1 MTPDDPL
8 DSALQRESDRFLP
21 EARPPFDALVSRQH
35 KARGVR
41 RAGAGLLAVSA
52 VAAAA
57 FVATAV
63 REHPPRPTVVVAGPG
78 SSESPTPSGPP
89 SITDPSTWPLP
100 VSDDDCPTGSSA
112 AIRFADFVLVGER
125 MYTGSRST
133 TTADLGRIILRTRCE
148 YSRGAP
154 DGGYRQQ
161 SGDAAYLPVGT
172 EVHEVIGFDPRFRV
186 AARVDGRVRVFQAG
200 PPGEPGTAADLLPGV
215 GPHVVS
221 LDVSTGN
228 GRVVARIADRARVEE
243 LVRLLLASPYSPDAG
258 FAYGGHRLGLRL
270 DDGTSTGFGYD
281 VDTGQIVVGVQV
293 PATFRDALREAV
305 RTSEGQPLPRC
316 ILVPGNYQGDRDAE
330 DYIGLAES
338 EARRRAA
345 AAGLEL
351 RVLGRD
357 GTCTGERTA
366 NSATRVNVDV
376 RDGVVRDAARF

>member
-8 DSALQRESDRFLP
+8 DSALQRESDRYLP
-21 EARPPFDALVSRQH
+21 EARPPFDALVSRHH

-52 VAAAA
+52 VVAAA

-63 REHPPRPTVVVAGPG
+63 REDPPRPTVVVAGPA
-78 SSESPTPSGPP
+78 SSESPTPSGSP
-89 SITDPSTWPLP
+89 SLTDPATWPLP
-100 VSDDDCPTGSSA
+100 VSDDDCPSGDTSL
-112 AIRFADFVLVGER
+112 ADFIPFVIVGDVD
-125 MYTGSRST
+125 YTGGDSST
-133 TTADLGRIILRTRCE
+133 TAPLGRTILRTRCE
-148 YSRGAP
+148 YGKGAP
-154 DGGYRQQ
+154 EKGYRSQ

-172 EVHEVIGFDPRFRV
+172 EVRELVGFDPRFRV
-186 AARVDGRVRVFQAG
+186 AVRVDGRVQVFQAR
-200 PPGEPGTAADLLPGV
+200 PPDRPGTAADLLPGV

-228 GRVVARIADRARVEE
+228 GRVVARITDRARVRE

-281 VDTGQIVVGVQV
+281 VDTGQIVDGVQV
-293 PATFRDALREAV
+293 AAAFRDALSEAV

-316 ILVPGNYQGDRDAE
+316 ILVPGNYSGERDAE
-330 DYIGLAES
+330 DYIGLSES
-338 EARRRAA
+338 EARRRAT

-376 RDGVVRDAARF
+376 RDGVIRDAARF